1 VADET
6 SGNKLA
12 FTCVFRTTPRGGD
25 LSGVRCLLEA
35 VRHSVNLSI
44 EQERKEQLRLGQGA
58 NVTEADQRKNAQV
71 RTKHISLLVRLV
83 ACKMVQADLQV
94 LRPDCTLQLPVQH
107 CSLIRLCCR
116 QLAHAASKQAAR
128 DAPDNKEIT
137 SSTQLFD
144 VKRTIMA
151 IEAKIKNVEDKQKES
166 RSLHSIDRQGVPPE
180 LRLSSTAATTASA
193 KQPLF
198 GRMRYDRD
206 VDAMAGKARTPPIFR
221 PIQMTSV
228 PDHVATF
235 HDVAVCLHQ
244 CAKVCTRLANQSHLV
259 KNSFCLR
266 TALIQHV
273 FTHVIP
279 LPLPS
284 THPQKNVQCF
294 WHGKDRNMRYETQSD
309 IMRSLHMVAQHFSCA
324 SLSLR
329 LTRSFDAERIL
340 TSTC

>member
-1 VADET
+1 
-6 SGNKLA
+6 
-12 FTCVFRTTPRGGD
+12 
-25 LSGVRCLLEA
+25 
-35 VRHSVNLSI
+35 
-44 EQERKEQLRLGQGA
+44 
-58 NVTEADQRKNAQV
+58 
-71 RTKHISLLVRLV
+71 
-83 ACKMVQADLQV
+83 MVQADLQV
-94 LRPDCTLQLPVQH
+94 LRPDCILQIPVQH

-128 DAPDNKEIT
+128 DSPDNKEVT

-151 IEAKIKNVEDKQKES
+151 LESKLKDMETKQNGS
-166 RSLHSIDRQGVPPE
+166 RSSHSIDQQGVPPE
-180 LRLSSTAATTASA
+180 LRLSSTAATSAAA

-206 VDAMAGKARTPPIFR
+206 VDTLAGKARTPPIFR
-221 PIQMTSV
+221 PIQMTMV
-228 PDHVATF
+228 PDHVSTF

-244 CAKVCTRLANQSHLV
+244 CAKVCTRLSNQSHLV

-266 TALIQHV
+266 VALIQYV
-273 FTHVIP
+273 FTRVIP
-279 LPLPS
+279 LPLPA
-284 THPQKNVQCF
+284 THPKRDAECF
-294 WHGKDRNMRYETQSD
+294 WHGKQREMRYETQSD

-340 TSTC
+340 TSKFDV